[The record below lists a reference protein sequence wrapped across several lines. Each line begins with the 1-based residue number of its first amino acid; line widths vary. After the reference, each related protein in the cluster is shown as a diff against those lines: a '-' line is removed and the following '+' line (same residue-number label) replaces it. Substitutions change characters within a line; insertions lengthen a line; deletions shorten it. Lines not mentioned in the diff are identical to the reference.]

1 MKGGAKVVI
10 ERHRHAGVFIAK
22 GGKDSD
28 ALATRNM
35 DPGHSVYGEKRIAVE
50 VRTHNTSTLLRG
62 MHACASMHGPK
73 KEKRRSAQQLLAVLC
88 CSRLVCVTFFR
99 CADRD

>member
-50 VRTHNTSTLLRG
+50 VRTNNNR
-62 MHACASMHGPK
+62 K
-73 KEKRRSAQQLLAVLC
+73 QRREAQSIVWTA
-88 CSRLVCVTFFR
+88 F
-99 CADRD
+99 

>member
-50 VRTHNTSTLLRG
+50 V
-62 MHACASMHGPK
+62 
-73 KEKRRSAQQLLAVLC
+73 
-88 CSRLVCVTFFR
+88 
-99 CADRD
+99 

>member
-50 VRTHNTSTLLRG
+50 VRMNAHNVRKSNKVFL
-62 MHACASMHGPK
+62 
-73 KEKRRSAQQLLAVLC
+73 
-88 CSRLVCVTFFR
+88 F
-99 CADRD
+99 

>member
-35 DPGHSVYGEKRIAVE
+35 DPGNAVYGEKRISVE
-50 VRTHNTSTLLRG
+50 VREHENNDGVEPR
-62 MHACASMHGPK
+62 
-73 KEKRRSAQQLLAVLC
+73 
-88 CSRLVCVTFFR
+88 
-99 CADRD
+99 